1 MICLLLFY
9 SASSSQHSCFKLKM
23 NAHLASRLVVTL
35 FRTLSNLSSADDIA
49 VISNSRCEL
58 QTFLHLLAKYEAEV
72 GLKIN
77 FSKTKCMTTDK
88 ITKNLHLTIDNNE
101 ISQVT
106 EFIHLG
112 HKLSSKNDGL
122 VTVQHRIALGWAS
135 FNKNKAVL
143 TSKRVSYHLKSKIF
157 NTHVMPVV
165 RYGLECV
172 D

>member
-1 MICLLLFY
+1 MLSAILFCIVI
-9 SASSSQHSCFKLKM
+9 AE
-23 NAHLASRLVVTL
+23 LVLQVEHECTPG
-35 FRTLSNLSSADDIA
+35 FSIGGHTLSNLSYADDVA

-58 QTFLHLLAKYEAEV
+58 QTCLYLLAKYAAEV

-77 FSKTKCMTTDK
+77 VSKTKCMTTDK
-88 ITKNLHLTIDNNE
+88 INTNLHLTIDNNE

-122 VTVQHRIALGWAS
+122 VAVQHRIGLGWAA

-143 TSKRVSYHLKSKIF
+143 TSKGYHII
-157 NTHVMPVV
+157 
-165 RYGLECV
+165 
-172 D
+172 

>member
-1 MICLLLFY
+1 
-9 SASSSQHSCFKLKM
+9 M

-35 FRTLSNLSSADDIA
+35 FRTLSNLSSADDIT

-58 QTFLHLLAKYEAEV
+58 QTFLHLLTKYEAEV

-122 VTVQHRIALGWAS
+122 VTVQHRIALGWAT
-135 FNKNKAVL
+135 FNKYKAVL